1 MFRIRLL
8 SCRVGVLVLL
18 LVCVSVY
25 SQSSESVYLL
35 RSEPVSDSR
44 SYAHTHT
51 IVGTGTH
58 TVVGG
63 YALVGT
69 HIVVGPRTDVGS
81 HTLVG
86 THTNVGNLTLLS
98 SRGHFASDIRATSLS
113 GEHPANIVFCGN
125 YANPEYGL
133 SPMDA
138 DGMVRR
144 PRRIAG
150 GDHDS
155 FGEGEDGEK
164 LPEVGTTKDNPT
176 PIGDVPLTMLICM
189 ALSYLLCLPLKK
201 QGAD

>member
-35 RSEPVSDSR
+35 RSEPVFDAHS
-44 SYAHTHT
+44 HTH
-51 IVGTGTH
+51 
-58 TVVGG
+58 
-63 YALVGT
+63 ALVGT
-69 HIVVGPRTDVGS
+69 NTE
-81 HTLVG
+81 VG
-86 THTNVGNLTLLS
+86 THTEVGGHTLLS
-98 SRGHFASDIRATSLS
+98 SRGYFASDTRATSLLYEYAENS
-113 GEHPANIVFCGN
+113 VSCVHS
-125 YANPEYGL
+125 ANPEYGL

-138 DGMVRR
+138 DGIVRR

-164 LPEVGTTKDNPT
+164 LPEVGTTKDTNPT
-176 PIGDVPLTMLICM
+176 PIGDLPIAMLICT
-189 ALSYLLCLPLKK
+189 ALGYQLCLHLKK
-201 QGAD
+201 RDAD

>member
-35 RSEPVSDSR
+35 RSEPVFDAHS
-44 SYAHTHT
+44 HTH
-51 IVGTGTH
+51 
-58 TVVGG
+58 
-63 YALVGT
+63 ALVGT
-69 HIVVGPRTDVGS
+69 NTE
-81 HTLVG
+81 VG
-86 THTNVGNLTLLS
+86 THTEVGGHTLLS
-98 SRGHFASDIRATSLS
+98 SRGYFASDTRATSLLYEYAENS
-113 GEHPANIVFCGN
+113 VSCVHS
-125 YANPEYGL
+125 ANPEYGL

-138 DGMVRR
+138 DGIVRR

-164 LPEVGTTKDNPT
+164 LPEVGTTKDTNPA
-176 PIGDVPLTMLICM
+176 PIGDVPIAMLICT
-189 ALSYLLCLPLKK
+189 ALGYLLCLHLKK
-201 QGAD
+201 RDAD

>member
-35 RSEPVSDSR
+35 RSEPVSDAHS
-44 SYAHTHT
+44 HTHALL
-51 IVGTGTH
+51 GTNTE
-58 TVVGG
+58 
-63 YALVGT
+63 
-69 HIVVGPRTDVGS
+69 
-81 HTLVG
+81 VG
-86 THTNVGNLTLLS
+86 THTEVGGHTLLS
-98 SRGHFASDIRATSLS
+98 SRGYFASDTRATSLLYEYAENS
-113 GEHPANIVFCGN
+113 VSCVHS
-125 YANPEYGL
+125 ANPEYGL

-138 DGMVRR
+138 DGIVRR

-164 LPEVGTTKDNPT
+164 LPEVGTTKDTNPT
-176 PIGDVPLTMLICM
+176 PIGDVPIAMLICT
-189 ALSYLLCLPLKK
+189 ALGYQLCLHLKK
-201 QGAD
+201 RDAD

>member
-25 SQSSESVYLL
+25 SQSSESVCLL
-35 RSEPVSDSR
+35 QSEPVSDAR
-44 SYAHTHT
+44 SHAHTHT
-51 IVGTGTH
+51 HTHALVGTH

-63 YALVGT
+63 HA
-69 HIVVGPRTDVGS
+69 VVSS
-81 HTLVG
+81 H
-86 THTNVGNLTLLS
+86 TLLS
-98 SRGHFASDIRATSLS
+98 SRGYFASDTWATSLLHKHTENS
-113 GEHPANIVFCGN
+113 VSCV
-125 YANPEYGL
+125 YLANPEYGL

-164 LPEVGTTKDNPT
+164 LPEVGTTKDTNPT
-176 PIGDVPLTMLICM
+176 PIGDVPIAMLICT
-189 ALSYLLCLPLKK
+189 ALGYLLCLHLKK
-201 QGAD
+201 RDAD

>member
-35 RSEPVSDSR
+35 RSEPVSDAHS
-44 SYAHTHT
+44 HTH
-51 IVGTGTH
+51 
-58 TVVGG
+58 
-63 YALVGT
+63 ALVGT
-69 HIVVGPRTDVGS
+69 HIVVGG
-81 HTLVG
+81 H
-86 THTNVGNLTLLS
+86 TLLS
-98 SRGHFASDIRATSLS
+98 SRGYFASDIRATSLLYEYAENS
-113 GEHPANIVFCGN
+113 VSCVHS
-125 YANPEYGL
+125 ANPEYGL

-164 LPEVGTTKDNPT
+164 LPEVGTTKDTNPT
-176 PIGDVPLTMLICM
+176 PIGDVPIAMLICT
-189 ALSYLLCLPLKK
+189 ALGYQLCLHLKK
-201 QGAD
+201 RDAD

>member
-1 MFRIRLL
+1 M
-8 SCRVGVLVLL
+8 L

-35 RSEPVSDSR
+35 HSEPVSDAR
-44 SYAHTHT
+44 SHTYT
-51 IVGTGTH
+51 
-58 TVVGG
+58 
-63 YALVGT
+63 
-69 HIVVGPRTDVGS
+69 

-86 THTNVGNLTLLS
+86 THTEVGSHALVGTHTEVGSHTLFS
-98 SRGHFASDIRATSLS
+98 SRGYFASDIRATSLPY
-113 GEHPANIVFCGN
+113 EHAENSVSCVHS
-125 YANPEYGL
+125 ANPEYGL

-164 LPEVGTTKDNPT
+164 LPEVGTTKDTNPA
-176 PIGDVPLTMLICM
+176 PIGDVPIAMLICT
-189 ALSYLLCLPLKK
+189 ALGYLLRLHLKDR
-201 QGAD
+201 QSIEPI

>member
-35 RSEPVSDSR
+35 RSEPVFDAHS
-44 SYAHTHT
+44 HTH
-51 IVGTGTH
+51 
-58 TVVGG
+58 
-63 YALVGT
+63 ALVGT
-69 HIVVGPRTDVGS
+69 NTE
-81 HTLVG
+81 VG
-86 THTNVGNLTLLS
+86 THTEVGGHTLLS
-98 SRGHFASDIRATSLS
+98 SRGYFASDTRATSLLYEYAENS
-113 GEHPANIVFCGN
+113 VSCVHS
-125 YANPEYGL
+125 ANPEYGL

-138 DGMVRR
+138 DGIVRR

-164 LPEVGTTKDNPT
+164 LPEVGTTKDTNPT
-176 PIGDVPLTMLICM
+176 PIGDVPIAMLICT
-189 ALSYLLCLPLKK
+189 ALGYLLCLHLKK
-201 QGAD
+201 RDAD

>member
-8 SCRVGVLVLL
+8 SCRIGVLVLL

-35 RSEPVSDSR
+35 RSEPVFDAR
-44 SYAHTHT
+44 SHTH
-51 IVGTGTH
+51 
-58 TVVGG
+58 
-63 YALVGT
+63 ALVGT
-69 HIVVGPRTDVGS
+69 HIVVGG
-81 HTLVG
+81 H
-86 THTNVGNLTLLS
+86 TLLS
-98 SRGHFASDIRATSLS
+98 SRGYFVSDIRAISLLY
-113 GEHPANIVFCGN
+113 EHAENSVSCVHS
-125 YANPEYGL
+125 ANPEYGL

-164 LPEVGTTKDNPT
+164 LPEVGTTKDTNPT
-176 PIGDVPLTMLICM
+176 PIGDVPIAMLICT
-189 ALSYLLCLPLKK
+189 ALGYLLRLHLKK
-201 QGAD
+201 RDAD

>member
-35 RSEPVSDSR
+35 RSEPVSDAR
-44 SYAHTHT
+44 SHTHAHTHT
-51 IVGTGTH
+51 HTLVGTR

-63 YALVGT
+63 HALVGT
-69 HIVVGPRTDVGS
+69 HIVVGG

-86 THTNVGNLTLLS
+86 THTEVGSHTLLT
-98 SRGHFASDIRATSLS
+98 SRGYFASDIRATSLLY
-113 GEHPANIVFCGN
+113 EHTENSVFCVHS
-125 YANPEYGL
+125 ANPEYGL

-164 LPEVGTTKDNPT
+164 LPEVGTTKDTNPT
-176 PIGDVPLTMLICM
+176 PIGDIPIAMLICT
-189 ALSYLLCLPLKK
+189 ALGYLLRLHLKK
-201 QGAD
+201 RDAD

>member
-35 RSEPVSDSR
+35 RSEPVSDAHS
-44 SYAHTHT
+44 HTHALL
-51 IVGTGTH
+51 GTNTE
-58 TVVGG
+58 
-63 YALVGT
+63 
-69 HIVVGPRTDVGS
+69 
-81 HTLVG
+81 VG
-86 THTNVGNLTLLS
+86 THTEVGGHTLLS
-98 SRGHFASDIRATSLS
+98 SRGYFASDTRATSLLYEYAENS
-113 GEHPANIVFCGN
+113 VSCVHS
-125 YANPEYGL
+125 ANPEYGL

-138 DGMVRR
+138 DGIVRR

-164 LPEVGTTKDNPT
+164 LPEVGTTKDTNPT
-176 PIGDVPLTMLICM
+176 PIGDVPIAMLICT
-189 ALSYLLCLPLKK
+189 ALGYSLCLHLKK
-201 QGAD
+201 RDAD

>member
-25 SQSSESVYLL
+25 SQSSESVCLL
-35 RSEPVSDSR
+35 QSEPVSDAR
-44 SYAHTHT
+44 SHARTHTHT
-51 IVGTGTH
+51 IVGTH

-63 YALVGT
+63 HALVGT
-69 HIVVGPRTDVGS
+69 HIVVGS
-81 HTLVG
+81 HALVG
-86 THTNVGNLTLLS
+86 THIVVGGHAVVSSHTPLS
-98 SRGHFASDIRATSLS
+98 SWGYFASDTRATSLLY
-113 GEHPANIVFCGN
+113 EHTENSVSCV
-125 YANPEYGL
+125 YLANPEYGM

-176 PIGDVPLTMLICM
+176 PIGDVPIVMLICT
-189 ALSYLLCLPLKK
+189 ALGYLLCLHLKK
-201 QGAD
+201 RDAD

>member
-35 RSEPVSDSR
+35 RSEPVFDAHS
-44 SYAHTHT
+44 HTH
-51 IVGTGTH
+51 
-58 TVVGG
+58 
-63 YALVGT
+63 ALVGT
-69 HIVVGPRTDVGS
+69 NTE
-81 HTLVG
+81 VG
-86 THTNVGNLTLLS
+86 THTEVGGHTLLS
-98 SRGHFASDIRATSLS
+98 SRGYFASDTRATSLLYEYAENS
-113 GEHPANIVFCGN
+113 VSCVHSANL
-125 YANPEYGL
+125 EYGL

-138 DGMVRR
+138 DGIVRR

-164 LPEVGTTKDNPT
+164 LPEVGTTKDTNPT
-176 PIGDVPLTMLICM
+176 PIGDVPIAMLICT
-189 ALSYLLCLPLKK
+189 ALGYLLCLHLKK
-201 QGAD
+201 RDAD

>member
-35 RSEPVSDSR
+35 RSEPVFDAHS
-44 SYAHTHT
+44 HTH
-51 IVGTGTH
+51 
-58 TVVGG
+58 
-63 YALVGT
+63 ALVGT
-69 HIVVGPRTDVGS
+69 NTE
-81 HTLVG
+81 VG
-86 THTNVGNLTLLS
+86 THTEVGGHTLLS
-98 SRGHFASDIRATSLS
+98 SRGYFASDTRATSLLYEYAENS
-113 GEHPANIVFCGN
+113 VSCVHS
-125 YANPEYGL
+125 ANPEYGL

-138 DGMVRR
+138 DGIVRR

-164 LPEVGTTKDNPT
+164 LPEVGTTKDTNPT
-176 PIGDVPLTMLICM
+176 PIGDVPIAMLICT
-189 ALSYLLCLPLKK
+189 ALGYQLCLHLKNRD
-201 QGAD
+201 AD

>member
-35 RSEPVSDSR
+35 RSEPVFDAHS
-44 SYAHTHT
+44 HTH
-51 IVGTGTH
+51 
-58 TVVGG
+58 
-63 YALVGT
+63 ALVGT
-69 HIVVGPRTDVGS
+69 NTE
-81 HTLVG
+81 VG
-86 THTNVGNLTLLS
+86 THTEVGGHTLLS
-98 SRGHFASDIRATSLS
+98 SRGYFASDTRATSLLYEYAENS
-113 GEHPANIVFCGN
+113 VSCVHS
-125 YANPEYGL
+125 ANPEYGL

-138 DGMVRR
+138 DGIVRR

-164 LPEVGTTKDNPT
+164 LPEVGTTKDTNPA
-176 PIGDVPLTMLICM
+176 PIGDVPIAMLICT
-189 ALSYLLCLPLKK
+189 ALGYQLCLHLKK
-201 QGAD
+201 RDAD

>member
-35 RSEPVSDSR
+35 RSEPVSDAHS
-44 SYAHTHT
+44 HTH
-51 IVGTGTH
+51 
-58 TVVGG
+58 
-63 YALVGT
+63 ALVGT
-69 HIVVGPRTDVGS
+69 NTE
-81 HTLVG
+81 VG
-86 THTNVGNLTLLS
+86 THTEVGGHTLLS
-98 SRGHFASDIRATSLS
+98 SRGYFASDTRATSLLYEYAENS
-113 GEHPANIVFCGN
+113 VSCVHS
-125 YANPEYGL
+125 ANPEYGL

-138 DGMVRR
+138 DGIVRR

-164 LPEVGTTKDNPT
+164 LPEVGTTKDTNPA
-176 PIGDVPLTMLICM
+176 PIGDVPIAMLICT
-189 ALSYLLCLPLKK
+189 ALGYLLCLHLKK
-201 QGAD
+201 RDAD

>member
-35 RSEPVSDSR
+35 RSEPVFDAHS
-44 SYAHTHT
+44 HTHALL
-51 IVGTGTH
+51 GTNTE
-58 TVVGG
+58 
-63 YALVGT
+63 
-69 HIVVGPRTDVGS
+69 
-81 HTLVG
+81 VG
-86 THTNVGNLTLLS
+86 THTEVGGHTLLS
-98 SRGHFASDIRATSLS
+98 SRGYFASDTRATSLLYEYAENS
-113 GEHPANIVFCGN
+113 VSCVHS
-125 YANPEYGL
+125 ANPEYGL

-138 DGMVRR
+138 DGIVRR

-164 LPEVGTTKDNPT
+164 LPEVGTTKDTNPT
-176 PIGDVPLTMLICM
+176 PIGDVPIAMLICT
-189 ALSYLLCLPLKK
+189 ALGYLLCLHLKK
-201 QGAD
+201 RDAD